1 MFTFVLVTV
10 VITGAALLLPVFVLV
25 FWVVM
30 TLLRFLWMTG
40 CEVARGNRHWL
51 SRSPSH
57 GPLLERR
64 RSRRATLSISSF
76 SRFRPAGWS
85 KAPRAVGPC
94 GAGRPNEALD
104 GRGCASARRKTACFD
119 RRKTPSDARE
129 SLRELAD
136 AHGDARCAH
145 FVHGQAP
152 RERRKACFDDREA
165 CCDDREAH
173 CNDREACCDRREACC
188 VHREACCDDR
198 EARYDDREAC
208 CVDCEAC
215 CVEGGACCGVR
226 AGCCVCREACCV
238 DREACCVDR
247 EACCVDR
254 EARCDGREACC
265 DGCLR
270 GGEVFRDFLL

>member
-94 GAGRPNEALD
+94 GAGRPSEALD
-104 GRGCASARRKTACFD
+104 GLACASARRKTACFD

-165 CCDDREAH
+165 PCDDRK
-173 CNDREACCDRREACC
+173 ACCDHREACC
-188 VHREACCDDR
+188 VDREACCDDR
-198 EARYDDREAC
+198 EACCDD
-208 CVDCEAC
+208 
-215 CVEGGACCGVR
+215 
-226 AGCCVCREACCV
+226 REACCV

-254 EARCDGREACC
+254 EACCVDREACC
-265 DGCLR
+265 VDRQAHCDGR
-270 GGEVFRDFLL
+270 GPRTTA

>member
-129 SLRELAD
+129 SLRE
-136 AHGDARCAH
+136 
-145 FVHGQAP
+145 
-152 RERRKACFDDREA
+152 RRKACFDDREA

-173 CNDREACCDRREACC
+173 CNDREACCDRREACS

-208 CVDCEAC
+208 CVD
-215 CVEGGACCGVR
+215 
-226 AGCCVCREACCV
+226 REACCV
-238 DREACCVDR
+238 
-247 EACCVDR
+247 
-254 EARCDGREACC
+254 
-265 DGCLR
+265 
-270 GGEVFRDFLL
+270 